1 MSVEPTQAIA
11 VEALRPAGSTANNV
25 LVDFNDTTSGNRVA
39 LFNTN
44 VTALQKIA
52 TVQTYSTTLGTPTIG
67 TVFKVGISFAAGSQI
82 GTLNA
87 AAPTSLATGAIP
99 AGLNTLCLGSD
110 SANPM
115 TGYLRRIRAWPR
127 ALSSAALQIATT

>member
-1 MSVEPTQAIA
+1 M
-11 VEALRPAGSTANNV
+11 
-25 LVDFNDTTSGNRVA
+25 
-39 LFNTN
+39 
-44 VTALQKIA
+44 
-52 TVQTYSTTLGTPTIG
+52 QTYSTTLGTPTIG

-110 SANPM
+110 LRANPM